1 MSLNNVRVV
10 NKILLT
16 LALVAVL
23 ALGLTGAALV
33 ALKGMDRNYTK
44 LLDGEATAS
53 LWLARSNSLLNATAR
68 DVYLMIAEQDEAKVR
83 KAAEALDSDARGTI
97 ERMEKALVALPD
109 LRADAQTLRQS
120 IEGLK
125 RVADEVK
132 LDALKNNDAA
142 AQRVVAERFDPAYM
156 DARLMFR
163 ALIDRVDRQLQAASD
178 QVTVDANAASTWM
191 LIVAGVGVVVCFG
204 VAILLARRTIAAPIE
219 RITVTMHDLAAG
231 KLDVA
236 VDGAERG
243 DEIGGMARA
252 VQVFK
257 DNAVER
263 VRLEAAAAEERQG
276 KERRAAEVERLIR
289 SFEQSVSGILATVAS
304 ATTEL
309 ERTAES
315 MTDTAHRTN
324 ERATAAAA
332 AAEEASTNVQ
342 TVASAT
348 EELTA
353 SIGEIS
359 AQVARSTSIANQAVG
374 EADQTNARVQGLVEQ
389 AQRIGEIVQL
399 INDIA
404 SQTNLLALNATIEAA
419 RAGEMGKGFAV
430 VASEVKHLANQTA
443 KATEDI
449 GQQIAA
455 MQGAT
460 NGAAQA
466 IGGIGRTIA
475 TVSEVATSI
484 ASAIEEQGAA
494 TSEIARNVQEA
505 AGGTRAVST
514 NVADVSEAATH
525 TGAAASQ
532 VLGASGELARQA
544 DHLKGEIERFLS
556 GIRAA

>member
-16 LALVAVL
+16 LSLVALL
-23 ALGLTGAALV
+23 ALGLTGTALFK
-33 ALKGMDRNYTK
+33 LKSVNRNYSN

-68 DVYLMIAEQDEAKVR
+68 DVYLMIAEHDEAKVR
-83 KAAEALDSDARGTI
+83 KAVEALESDAKGTV
-97 ERMEKALVALPD
+97 ERMEKAMAALPAIGAEV
-109 LRADAQTLRQS
+109 RALRQGF
-120 IEGLK
+120 EGLK

-132 LDALKNNDAA
+132 ADALTNNDAA
-142 AQRVVAERFDPAYM
+142 AQRAVAERFDPAYM
-156 DARLMFR
+156 DVRLKFR
-163 ALIDRVDRQLQAASD
+163 ALIDRVDREMQATSD
-178 QVTVDANAASTWM
+178 VVTAGAEAAGTWM
-191 LIVAGVGVVVCFG
+191 LIIAGTGVVVCFG
-204 VAILLARRTIAAPIE
+204 VAILLARRTIAVPIE
-219 RITVTMHDLAAG
+219 RITATMRDLAEG
-231 KLDVA
+231 KLDVT
-236 VDGAERG
+236 VDGAGRG

-257 DNAVER
+257 DNALER

-276 KERRAAEVERLIR
+276 KERRAAEVERMIR
-289 SFEQSVSGILATVAS
+289 SFEQSVGGILATVSS

-309 ERTAES
+309 ERTATS
-315 MTDTAHRTN
+315 MTDIAHRTN
-324 ERATAAAA
+324 DRATAAAT

-353 SIGEIS
+353 SISEIS

-399 INDIA
+399 INNIA

-430 VASEVKHLANQTA
+430 VASEVKSLATQTA

-449 GQQIAA
+449 SQQIAA

-475 TVSEVATSI
+475 TISEVATSI

-494 TSEIARNVQEA
+494 TSEISRNVQEA

-514 NVADVSEAATH
+514 NVADVSQAATH
-525 TGAAASQ
+525 TGVAASQ